1 MKKLFLMISLLTT
14 SIHVSANECVQ
25 PLTFLTPLKLQLVP
39 YIYQTLNSDVGTD
52 IGVIRLR
59 ILQKLIGLE
68 VRGWH
73 RAYPEGK
80 TYKKRAK
87 VDGVVQN
94 VQLIKPGD
102 TGEEIYEMT
111 IHSEENGQ
119 QKFSFSG
126 SYSPTFSTLETTSLS
141 SQSPL
146 AVNARDAEKTIISPF
161 DLLSVG
167 LDTLPEVASYK
178 ESFRAQGAVV
188 FYGSRYPFYEFSNFY
203 EVPIVIDGEIWPST
217 EHYFQ
222 AQKFLNSETDIPGE
236 YVNEHVM
243 NVRIA
248 KSPARAAR
256 MGRDRSL
263 PLRSDWEDIK
273 DEVMFKALA
282 AKFTQ
287 HKDLYDLLIS
297 TEDALI
303 VEHTEKDRYW
313 GDGENGRGKSML
325 GNLLMRLRD
334 QLRQRVMPGY
344 ELPMAAVWGQ
354 LLGRIED
361 MSQHFN
367 VEDAYNLARQIAF
380 SDISDIE
387 KIDKMQMILDSAHFL
402 RESNR
407 YLNQTSSSEWITLI
421 NKKYPEDMNFRYQL
435 VKIGL
440 SLAGPLVLIT
450 DLRPL
455 NISDNQQMEIYK
467 IMARGSPEFFMSALP
482 DRFGLDHSKIRELYL
497 YTLQFESSLLFIK
510 RLPRDIVND
519 AFIQE
524 VVDVLH
530 KNRFPTQ
537 YHLSVERSRTWRGKI
552 IKDLIKAASFHELN
566 YSAVYAFD
574 NKPVNEP
581 NENDRRNQPDIYP
594 PRDQDPIEL
603 TLINS

>member
-1 MKKLFLMISLLTT
+1 MKKLFLIFLIIPLLTI
-14 SIHVSANECVQ
+14 SINVSAEECLSSLSG
-25 PLTFLTPLKLQLVP
+25 PRLQLAP
-39 YIYQTLNSDVGTD
+39 YIYQLINSDVVNEVYK
-52 IGVIRLR
+52 IKA
-59 ILQKLIGLE
+59 LQQLVGIKVKGQ
-68 VRGWH
+68 H
-73 RAYPEGK
+73 RFYPEGK
-80 TYKKRAK
+80 TYKKRTPVAGVIDK
-87 VDGVVQN
+87 VE
-94 VQLIKPGD
+94 LIKIDGPG
-102 TGEEIYEMT
+102 TGIYEMT
-111 IHSEENGQ
+111 IFSKEEGL
-119 QKFSFSG
+119 QKLLFSG
-126 SYSPTFSTLETTSLS
+126 SYSPAFSILEADQTLPDELS
-141 SQSPL
+141 EKVGAAQD
-146 AVNARDAEKTIISPF
+146 VNPQF
-161 DLLSVG
+161 DILSVG
-167 LDTLPEVASYK
+167 LDTPLKVASYK
-178 ESFRAQGAVV
+178 ESLHAQGAVV
-188 FYGSRYPFYEFSNFY
+188 FYGKRYPYYEFSNFY
-203 EVPIVIDGEIWPST
+203 ETPIVIDGEIWPST

-222 AQKFLNSETDIPGE
+222 AQKFIDPESDTSGE
-236 YVNEHVM
+236 HVDEHVM

-248 KSPARAAR
+248 KSPAEAAR

-263 PLRSDWEDIK
+263 PLRSDWEDVK

-287 HKDLYDLLIS
+287 HKDLYDLLMS

-334 QLRQRVMPGY
+334 QLRQGVMHGY

-367 VEDAYNLARQIAF
+367 VEDAYNLARQIAL
-380 SDISDIE
+380 SGISDIE

-402 RESNR
+402 RDSIR
-407 YLNQTSSSEWITLI
+407 SPKNQTLSSEWIALI
-421 NKKYPEDMNFRYQL
+421 NKKYPEDVNFRYQL
-435 VKIGL
+435 VRIGV
-440 SLAGPLVLIT
+440 SFAGPLVLVT

-455 NISDNQQMEIYK
+455 NISDSQQIEIYK

-497 YTLQFESSLLFIK
+497 YVLQFESSVLFIK
-510 RLPRDIVND
+510 RLPQDIVND
-519 AFIQE
+519 AFVQE

-537 YHLSVERSRTWRGKI
+537 YHLSIERGRTWRGKI
-552 IKDLIKAASFHELN
+552 IKDLMKAASFHELN

-574 NKPVNEP
+574 KKPASES

-603 TLINS
+603 ILINN